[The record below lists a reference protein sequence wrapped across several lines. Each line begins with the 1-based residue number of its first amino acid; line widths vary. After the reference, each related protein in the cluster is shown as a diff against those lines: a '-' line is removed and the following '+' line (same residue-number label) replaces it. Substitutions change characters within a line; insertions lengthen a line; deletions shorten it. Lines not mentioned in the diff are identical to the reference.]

1 MARKVRKYVTMV
13 VVPYASGS
21 KPSPR
26 RISVYAASDARV
38 VSLESPVTG
47 TPPRRPTSVKR
58 TPSPPEKA
66 AKARALV
73 RGKVERRAVGRP
85 SVDSWGHVDALPK
98 NSSRRDDNWISKL
111 ATDEESMM
119 REVSRHQERGS
130 YSCRHSSIDYNASG
144 IRA

>member
-1 MARKVRKYVTMV
+1 MARKVHKYVTMV

-21 KPSPR
+21 KPSPT
-26 RISVYAASDARV
+26 RISVYAASGARV

-47 TPPRRPTSVKR
+47 R
-58 TPSPPEKA
+58 TT
-66 AKARALV
+66 
-73 RGKVERRAVGRP
+73 AVV
-85 SVDSWGHVDALPK
+85 SA
-98 NSSRRDDNWISKL
+98 SKL
-111 ATDEESMM
+111 ATDKESVM